1 MVEMS
6 NEVIHKKYF
15 KDKIEGFFVE
25 CGASDGLHLSVCKH
39 FEDKGWTGIN
49 IEPVPESFEK
59 LIKNR
64 PKSRN
69 LNYAISNFI
78 GTHNFI
84 DLKHSST
91 PNGII
96 GCGYLD
102 ILDKKQNN
110 PSTIYTNFTVNVTKF
125 SQIFTENK
133 PIDLFVLDVEGTEIQ
148 ALEGILEIPKEFY
161 PEIFCIEINKIDIN
175 KLDSMLCD
183 WYVLD
188 YETEID
194 RIYKR
199 K

>member
-6 NEVIHKKYF
+6 NEILQSKYF
-15 KDKIEGFFVE
+15 EDKPDGFFVE
-25 CGASDGLHLSVCKH
+25 CGASDGLHLSVCKY
-39 FEDKGWTGIN
+39 FEDKGWSGIN
-49 IEPVPESFEK
+49 IEPVPEMFKK
-59 LIKNR
+59 LIINR
-64 PKSRN
+64 PNSRN
-69 LNYAISNFI
+69 INCAISNFM
-78 GTHNFI
+78 GKHKFI
-84 DLKHSST
+84 DLEHTSE
-91 PNGII
+91 PDGII

-110 PSTIYTNFTVNVTKF
+110 PSTIYTTFSVDVTKF
-125 SQIFTENK
+125 SQIFTENR

-148 ALEGILEIPKEFY
+148 ALEGILEIPKQFY

>member
-1 MVEMS
+1 MAEMS
-6 NEVIHKKYF
+6 DTIIRDKYF
-15 KDKIEGFFVE
+15 KDKTDGFFVE
-25 CGASDGLHLSVCKH
+25 CGAADGLLLSVCKY
-39 FEDKGWTGIN
+39 FEDKGWSGIN
-49 IEPVPESFEK
+49 IEPVPYLFQQ

-64 PKSRN
+64 PNSRN
-69 LNYAISNFI
+69 INLAISNFI
-78 GTHNFI
+78 GTHKFI
-84 DLKHSST
+84 DLKHTSE

-110 PSTIYTNFTVNVTKF
+110 PSTIYTTFNVNVTKF
-125 SQIFTENK
+125 SQIFTENR

-183 WYVLD
+183 YYTLD